1 MPPKWLTSDAVGL
14 IIIGAATILRGVSY
28 LPPLVN
34 TDRRAAHLLEHLA
47 APSTWAWVWIAV
59 GTLALAAAAASR
71 LRPLAVGASIG
82 IYIMWA
88 TSFTLIGGRGWV
100 SALSYGSVA
109 LLSLWAFSRGRM
121 MEVPPLPLMEE
132 ARARGDK

>member
-1 MPPKWLTSDAVGL
+1 M
-14 IIIGAATILRGVSY
+14 SY

-34 TDRRAAHLLEHLA
+34 ADRRAAHLLEHLA
-47 APSTWAWVWIAV
+47 APSTWAWVWLAV
-59 GTLALAAAAASR
+59 GLLALTAAAARR

-82 IYIMWA
+82 IYILWA

-109 LLSLWAFSRGRM
+109 LLALWAFSRGRM
-121 MEVPPLPLMEE
+121 TEVPPLPKMKE
-132 ARARGDK
+132 ARDLGDK

>member
-1 MPPKWLTSDAVGL
+1 MPPKWLTSDAIGL

-47 APSTWAWVWIAV
+47 APTTWAWVWLAV
-59 GTLALAAAAASR
+59 GALALAGAAVR
-71 LRPLAVGASIG
+71 PIRPLAVGSSIG
-82 IYIMWA
+82 LYIMWA
-88 TSFTLIGGRGWV
+88 TSFILIGGRGWV
-100 SALSYGSVA
+100 PALSYGTVA

-121 MEVPPLPLMEE
+121 MEVPPLPQMEE
-132 ARARGDK
+132 ARTNDDR